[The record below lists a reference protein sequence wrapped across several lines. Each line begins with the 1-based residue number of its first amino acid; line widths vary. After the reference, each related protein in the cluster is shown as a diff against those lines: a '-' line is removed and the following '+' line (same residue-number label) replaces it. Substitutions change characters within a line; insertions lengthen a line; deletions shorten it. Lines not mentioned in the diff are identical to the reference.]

1 MGDEDGTS
9 RQDRWAHFRLSVI
22 GGLLA
27 SPPARGELQ
36 QALRE
41 VASRRYRHPIHG
53 DWITVSQPTAERW
66 YYLARDAADP
76 VAALRRKIRSDA
88 GRTTAMSPD
97 LLAALKRQYLDHPRW
112 SYQLHADNLA
122 ALVHEHPQLGPS
134 PSYTTVRRRMR
145 ERAWVPRRPRGPK
158 GSPGREKAWA
168 RLQQREVRAYEASHV
183 HGLWHFDFH
192 EGRRRVVDGRGEW
205 HTPQL
210 LGILDDRS
218 RMACHLQW
226 YLAETAETL
235 VHGLEQGFAKRGLP
249 RAAMSDNGGAMLAQE
264 TVNGLQR
271 FHVPHETT
279 LPYSPYQNAK
289 QEFFWSVAEGRLMAM
304 LESVDPLSLS
314 FLNLATQAWVELE
327 YNRGFHT
334 EIGTTPLK
342 RLLAGP
348 DASRPCP
355 EREALRVAFACKGTR
370 TQRHSDGTI
379 SIEAVR
385 FEVPSRL
392 RHLRT
397 LHVRYRRWDLSVVH
411 LVDPRTEAVLARI
424 HPVDKARNADRRRR
438 ALQPVVPG
446 DAIVPPPPDPDPLPP
461 LMRRLLAEYAA
472 TGLPPGYL
480 PKEEH
485 GEATAGDDHEP
496 SFDKEAPGE

>member
-1 MGDEDGTS
+1 MGKDDGTS

-27 SPPARGELQ
+27 SPPERGELQ
-36 QALRE
+36 QSLEALTLRL
-41 VASRRYRHPIHG
+41 YRHPIHG
-53 DWITVSQPTAERW
+53 GCIMVSKSTAERW
-66 YYLARDAADP
+66 YYLARDAVDP
-76 VAALRRKIRSDA
+76 VAALRRKVRADC
-88 GRTTAMSPD
+88 GRTTAMSRE
-97 LLAALKRQYLDHPRW
+97 LLAGLNRQYLDHPRW
-112 SYQLHADNLA
+112 SFQLHADNLA
-122 ALVHEHPQLGPS
+122 ALVQEHPELGSS
-134 PSYTTVRRRMR
+134 PSYSTVRRRMR
-145 ERAWVPRRPRGPK
+145 ERDWVPRRPRGPK
-158 GSPGREKAWA
+158 GAPGTDKAWA
-168 RLQQREVRAYEASHV
+168 RLQQREVRSYEVSHV

-192 EGRRRVVDGRGEW
+192 EGKRRVVDDRGEW

-218 RMACHLQW
+218 RLACHLQW
-226 YLAETAETL
+226 YVVESSETL

-289 QEFFWSVAEGRLMAM
+289 QEFFWSVVEGRLMAM
-304 LESVDPLSLS
+304 LESVDSLSMS
-314 FLNLATQAWVELE
+314 FLNLATQAWVEHE
-327 YNRGFHT
+327 YNRKIHT

-342 RLLAGP
+342 RLLEGP

-355 EREALRVAFACKGTR
+355 DREALRLAFSCRGTR
-370 TQRHSDGTI
+370 TQRRSDGSI

-385 FEVPSRL
+385 FEVPSRY
-392 RHLRT
+392 RHLRK
-397 LHVRYRRWDLSVVH
+397 LHVRYRRWDLSVAY
-411 LVDPRTEAVLARI
+411 LVDPRTDACLARI
-424 HPVDKARNADRRRR
+424 HPVDKARNADKRRRT
-438 ALQPVVPG
+438 LQPVISG
-446 DAIVPPPPDPDPLPP
+446 DIAPAPPDSEPLPP

-480 PKEEH
+480 PKEDC
-485 GEATAGDDHEP
+485 GETADSDEQNL
-496 SFDKEAPGE
+496 STDEENSDE